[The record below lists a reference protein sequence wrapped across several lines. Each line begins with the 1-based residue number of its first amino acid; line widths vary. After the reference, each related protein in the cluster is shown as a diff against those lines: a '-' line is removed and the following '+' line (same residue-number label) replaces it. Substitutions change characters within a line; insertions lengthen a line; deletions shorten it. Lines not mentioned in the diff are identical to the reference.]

1 MPSPSSSHL
10 CLILGF
16 SLLLFGPARAHA
28 DNILLLAQPAYT
40 HKQNS
45 ASATWWQPKP
55 GVSWQWQLSGTV
67 DTSVDVAMYD
77 IDLFATPQTTIQALK
92 KRGKIVICYLS
103 AGSYENY
110 RSDAGLFSAGVL
122 GNTLDGWP
130 DERWLDIRQ
139 IDLLA
144 PIMRARMDQAKAKGC
159 DGIEPD
165 NIDGYTNN
173 TGFPLTS
180 ADQLRFNRWLAAEAH
195 QRGLSIGLKNDLDQ
209 VADLVDTFD
218 WAINEQCFAY
228 GECHLLKPFIA
239 AGKAVFGVE
248 YDLAESQFCPQA
260 NALNYDW
267 LKKRLALDS
276 WRSACR

>member
-1 MPSPSSSHL
+1 
-10 CLILGF
+10 
-16 SLLLFGPARAHA
+16 
-28 DNILLLAQPAYT
+28 
-40 HKQNS
+40 
-45 ASATWWQPKP
+45 
-55 GVSWQWQLSGTV
+55 
-67 DTSVDVAMYD
+67 MYD
-77 IDLFATPQTTIQALK
+77 LDLFTTPQATIQALK
-92 KRGKIVICYLS
+92 NRGKIVICYLS

-110 RSDAGLFSAGVL
+110 RSDAGSFPASVL

-144 PIMRARMDQAKAKGC
+144 PIIRARMDLARAKGC
-159 DGIEPD
+159 DGVEPD

-180 ADQLRFNRWLAAEAH
+180 ADQLRYNRWLAAEAH

-218 WAINEQCFAY
+218 WALNEQCFAY

-248 YDLAESQFCPQA
+248 YDLAEAQFCPQA
-260 NALNYDW
+260 NAFNYDW